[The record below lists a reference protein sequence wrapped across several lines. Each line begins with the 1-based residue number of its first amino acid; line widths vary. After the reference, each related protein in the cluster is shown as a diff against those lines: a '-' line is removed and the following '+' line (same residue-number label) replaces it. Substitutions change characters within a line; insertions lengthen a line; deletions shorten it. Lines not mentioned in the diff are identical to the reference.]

1 MKFPDFHTLQVMAI
15 VNVTTD
21 SFYEGSRVTDVEAV
35 ERRISEAVAAG
46 ATIIDIGGYSSRP
59 GADDIPMEQEWSRV
73 DMGVGAARR
82 VAPEVAVSVD
92 TFRTEIVRR
101 TVAKYGAVIVNDIT
115 AGEGD
120 SRMFDTVA
128 ELGVPY
134 VAMHMRGTPQTMQS
148 KTEYKDVVTEVVEY
162 LSTRATELQR
172 RGVKR
177 ENIILDPG
185 FGFAKSIGQNYQL
198 LAGLGRLCAL
208 GYAVLVGLS
217 RKSMIYKVLNTTPQ
231 DALAGT
237 TALNWEA
244 INQGATILR
253 VHDVEPA
260 VQIVKIFREYRD
272 DKGFGDL

>member
-15 VNVTTD
+15 VNVTAD

-82 VAPEVAVSVD
+82 VAPGVAVSVD
-92 TFRTEIVRR
+92 TFRAEIVRR
-101 TVAKYGAVIVNDIT
+101 TVEKYGAVIVNDIT

-128 ELGVPY
+128 ELDLPY

-162 LSTRATELQR
+162 LSSRATELQR

-185 FGFAKSIGQNYQL
+185 FGFAKSVEQNYQL

-217 RKSMIYKVLNTTPQ
+217 RKSMIYKVLNTTSQ

-244 INQGATILR
+244 INLGATILR

>member
-15 VNVTTD
+15 VNVTAD
-21 SFYEGSRVTDVEAV
+21 SFYEGSRVTDAEAI

-92 TFRTEIVRR
+92 TFRAEIVRR
-101 TVAKYGAVIVNDIT
+101 TVEKYGAVIVNDIT

-148 KTEYKDVVTEVVEY
+148 KTEYRDVVTEVVEY
-162 LSTRATELQR
+162 LSSRATELQR
-172 RGVKR
+172 RGVR
-177 ENIILDPG
+177 QENIILDPG
-185 FGFAKSIGQNYQL
+185 FGFAKSIEQNYQL
-198 LAGLGRLCAL
+198 LGGLGRLCAL

-237 TALNWEA
+237 AALNWEA
-244 INQGATILR
+244 INLGATILR

>member
-21 SFYEGSRVTDVEAV
+21 SFYDVSRVTDAEAV

-92 TFRTEIVRR
+92 TFRAEIVRR

-148 KTEYKDVVTEVVEY
+148 KTEYKDVVTEVTEY
-162 LSTRATELQR
+162 LASRAAELEH
-172 RGVKR
+172 RGVRR

-185 FGFAKSIGQNYQL
+185 FGFAKSIEQNYQL
-198 LAGLGRLCAL
+198 LAGLSRLCAL

-260 VQIVKIFREYRD
+260 VQIVNIFREYTN

>member
-1 MKFPDFHTLQVMAI
+1 MKFPDFHTLLVMAI
-15 VNVTTD
+15 VNVTAD

-35 ERRISEAVAAG
+35 ESRIAEAVAAG

-82 VAPEVAVSVD
+82 VAAGVAVSVD
-92 TFRTEIVRR
+92 TFRAEIVRR
-101 TVAKYGAVIVNDIT
+101 TVAKYGVVIVNDIT

-185 FGFAKSIGQNYQL
+185 FGFAKSVEQNYQL

-244 INQGATILR
+244 INLGATILR

-260 VQIVKIFREYRD
+260 VQIVKIFREYTN

>member
-15 VNVTTD
+15 VNVTAD

-92 TFRTEIVRR
+92 TFRAEIVRR

-162 LSTRATELQR
+162 LSSRAAELQR

-185 FGFAKSIGQNYQL
+185 FGFAKSIEQNYQL

-244 INQGATILR
+244 INLGATILR

-260 VQIVKIFREYRD
+260 VQIVKIFREYTN

>member
-15 VNVTTD
+15 VNVTAD

-82 VAPEVAVSVD
+82 VAPGVAVSVD
-92 TFRTEIVRR
+92 TFRAEIVRR

-148 KTEYKDVVTEVVEY
+148 KTEYKDVVTEVTEY
-162 LSTRATELQR
+162 LASRAAELEH
-172 RGVKR
+172 RGVRR

-185 FGFAKSIGQNYQL
+185 FGFAKSIEQNYQL

-231 DALAGT
+231 NALAGT

-260 VQIVKIFREYRD
+260 VQIVKIFREYTN

>member
-15 VNVTTD
+15 VNVTAD
-21 SFYEGSRVTDVEAV
+21 SFYEGSRVTDAEAV

-92 TFRTEIVRR
+92 TFRAEIVRR

-162 LSTRATELQR
+162 LSSRAAELEH
-172 RGVKR
+172 RGVRR

-185 FGFAKSIGQNYQL
+185 FGFAKSVEQNYQL

-244 INQGATILR
+244 INLGATILR

-260 VQIVKIFREYRD
+260 VQIVKIFREYTN

>member
-15 VNVTTD
+15 VNVTND
-21 SFYEGSRVTDVEAV
+21 SFYDISRVTDTQAV
-35 ERRISEAVAAG
+35 ERRIAEAVAAG
-46 ATIIDIGGYSSRP
+46 ATIVDIGGYSSRQ
-59 GADDIPMEQEWSRV
+59 GADDVSLEDEWARV

-82 VAPEVAVSVD
+82 VAPEVALSVD
-92 TFRTEIVRR
+92 TFRAEIVRR
-101 TVAKYGAVIVNDIT
+101 TVEKYGAVIVNDIT

-120 SRMFDTVA
+120 DRMFDTVA

-148 KTEYKDVVTEVVEY
+148 KTEYKDVVTEVVDY
-162 LSTRATELQR
+162 LSSRATELQR
-172 RGVKR
+172 RGVKSK
-177 ENIILDPG
+177 NIILDPG
-185 FGFAKSIGQNYQL
+185 FGFAKSVGQNYQL
-198 LAGLGRLCAL
+198 LAGLDRLCAL

-217 RKSMIYKVLNTTPQ
+217 RKSMIYKVLDTTPQ
-231 DALAGT
+231 NALAGT

-244 INQGATILR
+244 MNRGATILR

-260 VQIVKIFREYRD
+260 VQIVKIFREYTD

>member
-21 SFYEGSRVTDVEAV
+21 SFYEGSRVTDVEAI

-244 INQGATILR
+244 INLGATILR